1 MKKLFGTILGVILLC
16 TAMLFTASC
25 NEEHVHTPGEWVTD
39 TEATCEAAG
48 AKHKACTVCTETVET
63 AEIPKEEHTPGE
75 WVTDTEATCEATG
88 AKHKAC
94 TVCTE
99 TVETVEIPKEEHTP
113 VTDAEI
119 PATETT
125 DGLTEGSHCSVCEK
139 VLVEQTVI
147 PAAIRGTDIRS
158 EAMTAEGDSLT
169 LLLPNSVTEFS
180 FLDDITVNGNATY
193 TVSTDLSGDSVIES
207 QIATLSEGDNRFYV
221 SVTNGEDAKTYT
233 VTIHRK
239 HAYTVSF
246 ATGGGTEVEA
256 QTVEDGA
263 TATVPTDPTR
273 AGYTFAGWDYDFT
286 LPVKGDVVVNAI
298 WNVHSDTAYK
308 IEY

>member
-147 PAAIRGTDIRS
+147 PAAIRGTDIFSITESTSTPNYRQIANDFLMQIWQTGQIS
-158 EAMTAEGDSLT
+158 LEQLLEHGDFPFADT
-169 LLLPNSVTEFS
+169 LLQSIQAQKDQLAKGQTPEGISPQLAQQVAQGADMNA
-180 FLDDITVNGNATY
+180 VNQLQSAMRG
-193 TVSTDLSGDSVIES
+193 
-207 QIATLSEGDNRFYV
+207 
-221 SVTNGEDAKTYT
+221 
-233 VTIHRK
+233 
-239 HAYTVSF
+239 
-246 ATGGGTEVEA
+246 
-256 QTVEDGA
+256 
-263 TATVPTDPTR
+263 
-273 AGYTFAGWDYDFT
+273 
-286 LPVKGDVVVNAI
+286 
-298 WNVHSDTAYK
+298 
-308 IEY
+308 